1 MEGVRTPALIAAGI
15 FATMLLAIFA
25 GDVVIAAGVVK
36 NPSAFQTPAKIVFFT
51 LFVAFGFSLVPLMVK
66 LVLGFQVIIG
76 NGNLAPVKAA
86 ISHSALIVGVLWAL
100 MAAGLAV
107 GLPAAIRQGFFNNDS
122 LPASSV
128 SSDSQAAE
136 AIANMPVQGTLV
148 AAPGMQ
154 VRRMLQESSLKVR
167 SGSKSPLF
175 SGAQFGSAAIFD
187 YRVANTA
194 TIFRRCRYYYITT
207 YAGRP
212 LRIEG
217 INVGI
222 SPEKMTRD
230 DLKAAERIDRRR
242 LKSDGWRSSDG
253 RTWLRG
259 GIILNLRERRIDDPV
274 PGENPARA
282 GEWIQYV
289 ELREARGR

>member
-1 MEGVRTPALIAAGI
+1 MEGVRTPALVAGGI

-25 GDVVIAAGVVK
+25 GDAVIAAGVVK
-36 NPSAFQTPAKIVFFT
+36 NPSAFQTPVKIVFFT

-76 NGNLAPVKAA
+76 NGSLAPVRAA
-86 ISHSALIVGVLWAL
+86 ISYSALIVGVLWAL
-100 MAAGLAV
+100 MAAGLV
-107 GLPAAIRQGFFNNDS
+107 IGLPAAIRQGFFSNDS
-122 LPASSV
+122 SPASSA
-128 SSDSQAAE
+128 SSGSQAAE

-154 VRRMLQESSLKVR
+154 IRSMLQESSLKVR

-175 SGAQFGSAAIFD
+175 SGAQFGGAAIFD

-194 TIFRRCRYYYITT
+194 TIFHRCRYYYITT
-207 YAGRP
+207 YALRP

-217 INVGI
+217 IDVGI
-222 SPEKMTRD
+222 SPEKLTRHA
-230 DLKAAERIDRRR
+230 LNASERIDRRR
-242 LKSDGWRSSDG
+242 LKFDGWRSRDG

-259 GIILNLRERRIDDPV
+259 GIILNLMDRRIDDPV

-282 GEWIQYV
+282 GEWIEYV
-289 ELREARGR
+289 ELREAKN